1 MKKPVACLLKRGE
14 MIVSFGGNYIRVD
27 QNFTYLP
34 TKSEEETLIPID
46 NKYWNI
52 ESRKKSGEMI
62 LNKDQ
67 EVLILQAFAD
77 RDKHFELMKGKIN
90 KMSVKDIS
98 PLFETKNKGKMFFE
112 LMLCLTYF
120 KALPENQEFRN
131 KLGFALFDNQMC
143 LIKKFEPS
151 EQEEIIKL
159 FRSRFIHG
167 IPEELKK
174 MIRVCLLDSYESQKR
189 KLLALGKTKTNLVLN

>member
-1 MKKPVACLLKRGE
+1 M
-14 MIVSFGGNYIRVD
+14 
-27 QNFTYLP
+27 
-34 TKSEEETLIPID
+34 
-46 NKYWNI
+46 
-52 ESRKKSGEMI
+52 
-62 LNKDQ
+62 
-67 EVLILQAFAD
+67 QAFAD
-77 RDKHFELMKGKIN
+77 RDRQFEIKKEKIN
-90 KMSVKDIS
+90 KMSFTDIS
-98 PLFETKNKGKMFFE
+98 PLATMPKDKMLVE
-112 LMLCLTYF
+112 LTLCLKYF
-120 KALPENQEFRN
+120 KVLPENQKFRDE
-131 KLGFALFDNQMC
+131 LGFTLFNKQIC